1 LISATLAIR
10 LTPAKGKNRYIC
22 PICNG
27 NNLTIDPKDGAYKCW
42 SGECESKS
50 IRDAIAPLPE
60 KQPKK
65 IRPKRTRHFEY
76 LAYDAN
82 FQLSQKI
89 RVVRVDDGE
98 GTKRIWQEHWNG
110 NAWEKG
116 SGGIKLEDVAPYR
129 YPEVLEAIKQ
139 GQPIFVVEGEPV
151 ADLLWDLDIAATTNI
166 GGSGKPFPVSQL
178 SEAKAIVLCPD
189 RDKPGLKHMLKIST
203 ALADKDV
210 RWCLAFP
217 NSPLW
222 NRLPDSG
229 GLDIL
234 DWIEEQNLDT
244 KDIESATMDRSQ
256 FAEKLQQQLA
266 AIIEL
271 KDSREKSDGQGQ
283 KTDKLP
289 PASEIAEKLAE
300 VYRSKLAWESE
311 YQMWRHYGAKHD
323 GVWSEETSESVRGL
337 IHSYLRSLPN
347 APGFTAGYVSSIL
360 TILQSDLE
368 AKDWNEQKG
377 LIPLRDGVL
386 DQTTLELKPHS
397 PGYRFT
403 WQLPFQWKDSGI
415 GCQPIEDFLLKITG
429 HRDIAEV
436 LLAFLSAIITRRS
449 DLQRYLELIG
459 GGGTGKSTF
468 MALAKALAGE
478 ENVVSSQLRLL
489 ESNQFE
495 TAKFYRKLLVLF
507 PDSERWQGEVSVL
520 KQLTGQDPI
529 RYERKGIQQC
539 KDFVYEGMVILSANE
554 PPESSDRTSGQER
567 RKLTVGLDNRIPEYE
582 GRNLALEFKPFLP
595 GLLKRVLEIPR
606 ERVTALIKHTDRNVP
621 ALAQKK
627 WLQLIET
634 NPIASWADECTVFD
648 PDAKSYI
655 GKDDP
660 EQPEQAGRWLYANF
674 CKHQRESGHK
684 SVLPVK
690 RFSANL
696 RDLLKN
702 QLRIAIGEGRDRG
715 GAYIQGI
722 GLRCYHDPNGTRYN
736 SPITG
741 EGECD
746 GFEGECDG
754 FSMAETLM
762 GDGCDECDGFFEV
775 HQSSEKNAAFEEPQD
790 LVEGN
795 GETEVERYRENP
807 SHPSHPSPISIPAIE
822 NPSPDP
828 SQSVEESFEA
838 IALTAPTAPTTSNV
852 EESPLKGWDRYNQF
866 KPYPNPKSNNIQSSQ
881 KRSLAIREAYQVA
894 KTKEDLSILRHE
906 NGGEYSKQEL
916 LWVTNWIKYY
926 FRAEFDHMQ
935 ATAKISQPLRDRQ
948 VQEEC

>member
-1 LISATLAIR
+1 MQTLEKFDIRNFSDR

-22 PICNG
+22 PICTG
-27 NNLTIDPKDGAYKCW
+27 NNFTIDPKDGAYKCW

-60 KQPKK
+60 KPPKK
-65 IRPKRTRHFEY
+65 IRPKRTRCFQY

-89 RVVRVDDGE
+89 RVVRIDNGE

-116 SGGIKLEDVAPYR
+116 LGPIKLEDVAPYR
-129 YPEVLEAIKQ
+129 YPEVLEAIEQ
-139 GQPIFVVEGEPV
+139 GQTIFVVEGEPV
-151 ADLLWDLDIAATTNI
+151 ADLLWDLDIPATTNI
-166 GGSGKPFPVSQL
+166 GGSGKPFPTAQL
-178 SEAKAIVLCPD
+178 SEAKTLVLCPD

-203 ALADKDV
+203 ALASKDV

-217 NSPLW
+217 DSPLW
-222 NRLPDSG
+222 NRLSESG

-234 DWIEEQNLDT
+234 DWVEEQNLDT
-244 KDIESATMDRSQ
+244 QDILNAVMDHSQ

-266 AIIEL
+266 AIISL

-283 KTDKLP
+283 KPDKLP

-300 VYRSKLAWESE
+300 MYRSKLAWESE

-323 GVWSEETSESVRGL
+323 GVWSEETPESVRGL
-337 IHSYLRSLPN
+337 IHAYLRSLPSS
-347 APGFTAGYVSSIL
+347 AGFSAGYVSSIL

-386 DQTTLELKPHS
+386 DQTTLELNPHS

-403 WQLPFQWKDSGI
+403 WQLPFNWKDSGV

-436 LLAFLSAIITRRS
+436 LLAFLSAIVTRRS

-478 ENVVSSQLRLL
+478 ENAVSSQLRLL

-539 KDFVYEGMVILSANE
+539 KDYVYEGMVILSANE

-606 ERVTALIKHTDRNVP
+606 DRVTALIKHTDRNVP
-621 ALAQKK
+621 ALARKK
-627 WLQLIET
+627 WSQLIET
-634 NPIASWADECTVFD
+634 NPIAAWVDECTIFD

-660 EQPEQAGRWLYANF
+660 EQAGRWLYANF
-674 CKHQRESGHK
+674 CKYQCESGHK

-702 QLRIAIGEGRDRG
+702 QLRAAINEGRDRG

-722 GLRCYHDPNGTRYN
+722 GLRCYYDPNLDRYN
-736 SPITG
+736 TPITG

-746 GFEGECDG
+746 GLEGECDG
-754 FSMAETLM
+754 LVTAETRM
-762 GDGCDECDGFFEV
+762 GDGCDGCDGFFEV
-775 HQSSEKNAAFEEPQD
+775 HQSSPKNAALEEPQD

-795 GETEVERYRENP
+795 AENKVERYRENP
-807 SHPSHPSPISIPAIE
+807 SHPSHPSPVSIPAIE

-828 SQSVEESFEA
+828 SHQEVVA
-838 IALTAPTAPTTSNV
+838 IAPTATSKSEPIQVGDRVALVTDPTKIGTVQKIDPEFRRPYNV
-852 EESPLKGWDRYNQF
+852 VFDDPITAENYVF
-866 KPYPNPKSNNIQSSQ
+866 H
-881 KRSLAIREAYQVA
+881 
-894 KTKEDLSILRHE
+894 ED
-906 NGGEYSKQEL
+906 
-916 LWVTNWIKYY
+916 WVT
-926 FRAEFDHMQ
+926 ADQ
-935 ATAKISQPLRDRQ
+935 LRGLVDS
-948 VQEEC
+948 

>member
-1 LISATLAIR
+1 MIIAIDRKPFDIRNFSDR

-42 SGECESKS
+42 SGECESKL
-50 IRDAIAPLPE
+50 IRDAIAPLQE
-60 KQPKK
+60 LQPKK
-65 IRPKRTRHFEY
+65 ARSKRRRHFEY

-82 FQLSQKI
+82 FKLCQKI
-89 RVVRVDDGE
+89 RVVRIDDGE

-110 NAWEKG
+110 EAWKKG
-116 SGGIKLEDVAPYR
+116 LGGIKLGDVAPYR

-178 SEAKAIVLCPD
+178 SEAKTLVLCPD
-189 RDKPGLKHMLKIST
+189 RDKPGLKHMLKISIG
-203 ALADKDV
+203 LSSHDNV

-217 NSPLW
+217 DSPLW
-222 NRLPDSG
+222 NRLSESG

-234 DWIEEQNLDT
+234 DWVEEQNLDT
-244 KDIESATMDRSQ
+244 QDILNAVMDRSQ

-266 AIIEL
+266 AIIER
-271 KDSREKSDGQGQ
+271 KDGQGNSNRSSQ
-283 KTDKLP
+283 KPDKLP

-300 VYRSKLAWESE
+300 MYRSKLAWESE
-311 YQMWRHYGAKHD
+311 YQIWRHYGAKHD
-323 GVWSEETSESVRGL
+323 GVWSEETPESVRGL
-337 IHSYLRSLPN
+337 IHSYLRSLPSS
-347 APGFTAGYVSSIL
+347 PGFTAGYVSSIL

-368 AKDWNEQKG
+368 AKEWNEQKG

-403 WQLPFQWKDSGI
+403 WQLPFNWNDRGI

-429 HRDIAEV
+429 HPDIAEV
-436 LLAFLSAIITRRS
+436 LLAFLSAIVTRRS

-478 ENVVSSQLRLL
+478 ENAVSSQLRLL

-539 KDFVYEGMVILSANE
+539 KDYVYEGMVILSANE

-582 GRNLALEFKPFLP
+582 GRNLAEEFKLFLP

-606 ERVTALIKHTDRNVP
+606 DRVTALIKYTDRNVP
-621 ALAQKK
+621 ALAKKK
-627 WLQLIET
+627 WSQLIET
-634 NPIASWADECTVFD
+634 NPIAAWADECTVFD

-660 EQPEQAGRWLYANF
+660 EQAHRWLYANF
-674 CKHQRESGHK
+674 CKYQRESGHK

-702 QLRIAIGEGRDRG
+702 QLKAAISEGRDRG
-715 GAYIQGI
+715 GVYIQGI
-722 GLRCYHDPNGTRYN
+722 GLRCYHDPNVSRYN
-736 SPITG
+736 NPITG

-746 GFEGECDG
+746 GFEGERDG
-754 FSMAETLM
+754 LVTAETRM
-762 GDGCDECDGFFEV
+762 GDGCDGCDGFSEL
-775 HQSSEKNAAFEEPQD
+775 HQSSEQNSVSEDSQN

-795 GETEVERYRENP
+795 AQNQAKEYRENP
-807 SHPSHPSPISIPAIE
+807 SHPSHPSPVSIPAIE

-828 SQSVEESFEA
+828 SHSVEESPVPATLTRVEARCKGEIEASLWLESAQNQREALMKIHQQYGQSTYQNA
-838 IALTAPTAPTTSNV
+838 IASLTD
-852 EESPLKGWDRYNQF
+852 EQQQQIK
-866 KPYPNPKSNNIQSSQ
+866 K
-881 KRSLAIREAYQVA
+881 
-894 KTKEDLSILRHE
+894 LR
-906 NGGEYSKQEL
+906 QR
-916 LWVTNWIKYY
+916 W
-926 FRAEFDHMQ
+926 R
-935 ATAKISQPLRDRQ
+935 
-948 VQEEC
+948 